1 MNPESSPP
9 PVRAQRADGRRT
21 RAAILQTA
29 ARLASVEGIEGL
41 TIGGLAAELHMS
53 KSGLYAHFGSKVE
66 LQLATVAEAARIF
79 DDVVVTPAVSAPS
92 AHEKLLALCDRYLQ
106 HLRDRVFP
114 GGCFFASAALEMGS
128 RPGPVREAIADFQ
141 RRLTG
146 LFAQL
151 VVAAQREGRLLGE
164 DPRALAF
171 EINGQ
176 FLAASAGFV
185 LTGDAGVLDLAER
198 VLFRRLEHRVGNRV

>member
-1 MNPESSPP
+1 
-9 PVRAQRADGRRT
+9 
-21 RAAILQTA
+21 
-29 ARLASVEGIEGL
+29 
-41 TIGGLAAELHMS
+41 MS

-79 DDVVVTPAVSAPS
+79 DDVVVTPAMSAPS

-146 LFAQL
+146 LFAEL
-151 VVAAQREGRLLGE
+151 VIAAQGEGHLWGE

-185 LTGDAGVLDLAER
+185 LTGDAGVLDLAEQ
-198 VLFRRLEHRVGNRV
+198 VLFRRLEHGAAPTA

>member
-1 MNPESSPP
+1 MKPDSSPP
-9 PVRAQRADGRRT
+9 PIRAQRSDGRRT

-29 ARLASVEGIEGL
+29 ARLASVEGIDGL
-41 TIGGLAAELHMS
+41 TIGGLAAELKMS

-66 LQLATVAEAARIF
+66 LQLATVAEAATIF
-79 DDVVVTPAVSAPS
+79 DDVVVTPAMAAGS
-92 AHEKLLALCDRYLQ
+92 AHEQLLELCERYIQ

-146 LFAQL
+146 LFAEL
-151 VVAAQREGRLLGE
+151 VVAAQGEGRLLGE

-185 LTGDAGVLDLAER
+185 LTGDARVLDLAEQ
-198 VLFRRLEHRVGNRV
+198 VLRRRLDGATRYS

>member
-1 MNPESSPP
+1 MEE
-9 PVRAQRADGRRT
+9 VARRQRRVRADGART
-21 RAAILQTA
+21 RAAILRTA
-29 ARLASVEGIEGL
+29 AALASVEGLEGL
-41 TIGGLAAELHMS
+41 TIGRLAAALSMS
-53 KSGLYAHFGSKVE
+53 KSGLYAHFGSKIE
-66 LQLATVAEAARIF
+66 LQLATIGEAARVF
-79 DDVVVTPAVSAPS
+79 EAEVVAPARAAQPGLPQV
-92 AHEKLLALCDRYLQ
+92 LALCDAYIT
-106 HLRDRVFP
+106 HLRARIFP

-146 LFAQL
+146 LFAGL
-151 VVAAQREGRLLGE
+151 VVAAQGEGRLLGE

-185 LTGDAGVLDLAER
+185 LTGDARVLDLAEQ
-198 VLFRRLEHRVGNRV
+198 VLRRRLDGATRSS

>member
-1 MNPESSPP
+1 
-9 PVRAQRADGRRT
+9 
-21 RAAILQTA
+21 
-29 ARLASVEGIEGL
+29 
-41 TIGGLAAELHMS
+41 MS

-79 DDVVVTPAVSAPS
+79 DDVVVTPAMSAPS

-128 RPGPVREAIADFQ
+128 RPGPVRKAIADFQ

-146 LFAQL
+146 LFAEL
-151 VVAAQREGRLLGE
+151 VIAAQGEGHLRGE

-185 LTGDAGVLDLAER
+185 LTGDAGVLDLAEH
-198 VLFRRLEHRVGNRV
+198 VLFRRLGHGVAPQA

>member
-1 MNPESSPP
+1 M
-9 PVRAQRADGRRT
+9 
-21 RAAILQTA
+21 
-29 ARLASVEGIEGL
+29 
-41 TIGGLAAELHMS
+41 
-53 KSGLYAHFGSKVE
+53 
-66 LQLATVAEAARIF
+66 ATVAEAARIF
-79 DDVVVTPAVSAPS
+79 DEVVVTPSMAEKS
-92 AHEKLLALCDRYLQ
+92 AHAQLLALCDHYVQ

-146 LFAQL
+146 LFAEL
-151 VVAAQREGRLLGE
+151 VVAAQGEGRLLGE

-185 LTGDAGVLDLAER
+185 LTGDARVLDLAEQ
-198 VLFRRLEHRVGNRV
+198 VLRRRLDGATRSS